1 MLRLPR
7 ISSLLQGNRCSRFL
21 SSSTDNSTTH
31 FGFKTVQKDDKEEMV
46 GEVFRNVA
54 EKYDVMN
61 DAMSFGVH
69 RLWKDSLMRSIAPG
83 PTASLLDVAGGTG
96 KLRNLT
102 TR

>member
-1 MLRLPR
+1 M
-7 ISSLLQGNRCSRFL
+7 
-21 SSSTDNSTTH
+21 DM
-31 FGFKTVQKDDKEEMV
+31 KEDLV

-96 KLRNLT
+96 IDASLT
-102 TR
+102 STRRYCISIPRLHP